1 MIGRVLDGRYR
12 IDAKIARGGMAT
24 VYRAH
29 DLRLDRECAV
39 KVMHADLGDDQDFA
53 SRFVREAHSAARL
66 THPNVVSVSD
76 QGDDDGVLFLVME
89 LVTGRTMR
97 DLIAAEAPMP
107 PERALRLLEPVL
119 LALAEAHRCGLIH
132 RDVKPENV
140 LLADDGRVKVADF
153 GLARAFDAN
162 TTHTATNGVLIGTV
176 SYLAPE
182 LILNGRPDPRSDV
195 YAAGVLL
202 YELLTGQKP
211 HQGEGAIQIAYKHV
225 NEDVPAP
232 SFTLGRPLPEYVDAL
247 VLRATARDPERR
259 QVDAKVFLQ
268 QLRRVQAAL
277 DAGDTSDA
285 ELTQDLLPTVPVTL
299 PPSIDYTEETPSQDA
314 RQDARRDEDR
324 EATTVFSH
332 VQQPVARQAAAGA
345 AVATPVR
352 TAPPPQRY
360 VPPPPPRAPVPTN
373 GAGGPGHAPPVR
385 RRRRRPSRG
394 VVLLLV
400 VLLLTA
406 LVGYAGWWFGIGRY
420 TSTPGLINLPFRAAS
435 AKADRQGLH
444 LAVAQRQYSE
454 TVTAGSVISTD
465 PSAGSRVVEG
475 GTIDAI
481 VSKGPER
488 YKVPAL
494 RKKPLTEV
502 SSRLGAA
509 NLAVGT
515 ITRAWSETMPKGLVL
530 STSPHAGV
538 ELRKDSAVDVR
549 VSRGPQPI
557 KIPDF
562 TGRSGNHADQK
573 LTDLGFQVNVSEEN
587 SDTVPKGKVI
597 SQNPSGGKGFRGDKI
612 DLVVS
617 KGPVMVTVPDLRADS
632 VSDATAQL
640 ASAGLRIKVVRTGFF
655 IGVDRVVR
663 QSPGSGDSIPKGSV
677 VTVYVV

>member
-1 MIGRVLDGRYR
+1 
-12 IDAKIARGGMAT
+12 MAT

-29 DLRLDRECAV
+29 DLRLDRVCAV
-39 KVMHADLGDDQDFA
+39 KVMHADLGDDQEFA
-53 SRFVREAHSAARL
+53 TRFVREAHSAARL

-89 LVTGRTMR
+89 HVPGRTLR

-107 PERALRLLEPVL
+107 PDQALRLIEPVL

-140 LLADDGRVKVADF
+140 LIADDGRVKVADF

-232 SFTLGRPLPEYVDAL
+232 SFTLGRPLPAYVDAL

-277 DAGDTSDA
+277 DAGDMSDP
-285 ELTQDLLPTVPVTL
+285 ELTQDLLPTAPVTL
-299 PPSIDYTEETPSQDA
+299 PPSIDYTEETP
-314 RQDARRDEDR
+314 RRDEDR
-324 EATTVFSH
+324 EATTVFSPLQ
-332 VQQPVARQAAAGA
+332 QQPVAVRQATGG
-345 AVATPVR
+345 VATRVR

-360 VPPPPPRAPVPTN
+360 VPPPPRPAPVPSN
-373 GAGGPGHAPPVR
+373 GAGRPGHPAPAR

-394 VVLLLV
+394 LVLLIV

-406 LVGYAGWWFGIGRY
+406 LMAYAGWWFGVGRY
-420 TSTPGLINLPFRAAS
+420 TSTPGLINLPYRAAS

-444 LAVAQRQYSE
+444 LQVAQRQYSE

-465 PSAGSRVVEG
+465 PSAGARVVEG
-475 GTIDAI
+475 GTIDAV
-481 VSKGPER
+481 VSRGPER

-494 RKKPLTEV
+494 HEKPLTEV
-502 SSRLGAA
+502 ASRLEAA
-509 NLAVGT
+509 HLAVGT
-515 ITRAWSETMPKGLVL
+515 VTRAWSEQVQKGLVL
-530 STSPHAGV
+530 STTPHAGV
-538 ELRKDSAVDVR
+538 ELRKDSAVNVV

-562 TGRSGNHADQK
+562 TGRNGDHADQK

-587 SDTVPKGKVI
+587 SDSISKGKVI
-597 SQNPSGGKGFRGDKI
+597 SQNPAGGKGFREDKI

-617 KGPVMVTVPDLRADS
+617 KGPVMVTVPELRADS
-632 VSDATAQL
+632 VSSATNEL
-640 ASAGLRIKVVRTGFF
+640 TSAGLQIKVVRTPLY

-663 QSPGSGDSIPKGSV
+663 QSPGSGDSVPKGSV

>member
-1 MIGRVLDGRYR
+1 LIGRVLDGRYR

-29 DLRLDRECAV
+29 DLRLERVCAV
-39 KVMHADLGDDQDFA
+39 KVMHSDLGDDQDFA

-89 LVTGRTMR
+89 YVPGRTMR
-97 DLIAAEAPMP
+97 DLIAAEAPMS
-107 PERALRLLEPVL
+107 PEQALRLVEPVL

-140 LLADDGRVKVADF
+140 LIGDDGCVKVADF

-232 SFTLGRPLPEYVDAL
+232 SFTLGRPLPAYVDAL

-277 DAGDTSDA
+277 DAGDMSDP
-285 ELTQDLLPTVPVTL
+285 ELTQDLLPTAPVTL
-299 PPSIDYTEETPSQDA
+299 PPSIDYTEETP
-314 RQDARRDEDR
+314 RRDEDR
-324 EATTVFSH
+324 EATTVFSPLQ
-332 VQQPVARQAAAGA
+332 QQPVAVRQATGG
-345 AVATPVR
+345 VATPVR

-360 VPPPPPRAPVPTN
+360 VPPPPRPAPVPSN
-373 GAGGPGHAPPVR
+373 GAGRPGHPAPAR

-394 VVLLLV
+394 LVLLIV

-406 LVGYAGWWFGIGRY
+406 LMAYAGWWFGVGRY
-420 TSTPGLINLPFRAAS
+420 TSTPGLINLPYRAAS

-444 LAVAQRQYSE
+444 LQVAQRQYSE

-465 PSAGSRVVEG
+465 PSAGARVVEG
-475 GTIDAI
+475 GTIDAV
-481 VSKGPER
+481 VSRGPER

-494 RKKPLTEV
+494 HEKPLTEV
-502 SSRLGAA
+502 ASRLEAA
-509 NLAVGT
+509 HLAVGT
-515 ITRAWSETMPKGLVL
+515 VTRAWSEQVQKGLVL
-530 STSPHAGV
+530 STTPHAGV
-538 ELRKDSAVDVR
+538 ELRKDSAVNVV

-562 TGRSGNHADQK
+562 TGRNGDHADQK

-587 SDTVPKGKVI
+587 SDSISKGKVI
-597 SQNPSGGKGFRGDKI
+597 SQNPAGGKGFREDKL

-617 KGPVMVTVPDLRADS
+617 KGPVKVTVPELRADS
-632 VSDATAQL
+632 VSSATNEL
-640 ASAGLRIKVVRTGFF
+640 TSAGLQIKVVRTPLY

-663 QSPGSGDSIPKGSV
+663 QSPGSGDSVPKGSV